1 MCTCIKKKKY
11 FVIVEV
17 LAFDLLNSKV
27 TDYLQIQ
34 WVFRLTDTQ
43 PLQLLAFKKTEKY
56 EQCLNFQHL
65 AS

>member
-1 MCTCIKKKKY
+1 M
-11 FVIVEV
+11 IVEV

-34 WVFRLTDTQ
+34 WVFRLIDTQ

-56 EQCLNFQHL
+56 EQRLNFQHL